1 MHILVCC
8 RKAGIARN
16 KAEISFEGASML
28 RAYIRLVVL
37 RWLEFCLT
45 IIFIPRFLTPSI
57 TTMGRK
63 KGKNTNTGTNKAAP
77 PPAILC
83 IRCPDVKNAKDN
95 KHQNNFATCSNKY
108 PTQPTANTPAQKSAN
123 DLWWPFAE
131 GGNNF
136 TFATTEDCDQL
147 LDFAKQAVAG
157 NEEIQPHVM
166 DSVFDIKDRE
176 SKREKFKEKAKYD
189 DKQITKGSLEA
200 ALIKKAELKREKKEG
215 RRQDHEVRVQREAA
229 LAEEAAKVESQAQE
243 EFERQKA
250 VLAEEMEALHLQ
262 ARERLEQRKAASAE
276 KTAKLDSQDQEKL
289 GQPPVALAQ
298 GTGKVTPSAT
308 SSNAQAPFVNPPNEC
323 LRCPRFCRDKAAEH
337 YQNRRGLVAC
347 QLHDFNVAN
356 RWNPQDLWPSIT
368 INYNDLDK
376 EEKRS
381 QMKLNALLLGADPLN
396 EDGVREVFNALKKG
410 DTSGTFTFGP
420 LRFTKKIAEDVVTA
434 FAQPDSIAQ
443 AGAGTEDVSSSG
455 EADTGNG
462 TSGVG
467 SQPAAPSVGVAG
479 PSVGVAGPSV
489 GVAPPSQPSAP
500 RNSQAQHY
508 TKNEL
513 GRRTEFASNAPK
525 PNIRTNFLTMTW
537 PTKMHVYSVE
547 MVRSY
552 LQNNAPVLVKRQAD
566 KLSVMDVIRTQSL
579 PQHLSHKGANGVPRS
594 DYWVTDG
601 DLIWSTK
608 PLFHATDETAEP
620 PDLSTS
626 NNTEVQYIN
635 EMGDQLTVEL
645 VRISYLRTL
654 DLNENIVELFY
665 DSSAP
670 SWDDGNPGLIS
681 RGLNLFFTRFA
692 RENANNTTTTL
703 NKSFIN
709 ENLKALDSA
718 RVLPTIFAMRGFFL
732 SVRPGVERLYLN
744 INRSTSPFIEAD
756 LTVQQ
761 MMNRLVQQQGRSEG
775 EARAVLKGLKVR
787 IIYDKVVNFATDQQR
802 IRIINCIGK
811 KSNNGSVL
819 SRINQVDANPTFQ
832 THGHQT
838 VTVHD
843 WYTPPQFQNDPD
855 APSPALTLTGNEYAV
870 NVGKDPRRDRDNV
883 WWIPATQLRIEP
895 WQKFQGRLTSEQTT
909 NMLAAALMQPAAHKN
924 EILGTNYKGGLHHF
938 GFSGNVAAGPDGRQ
952 GLLKT
957 NEMSAGTD
965 FIKIPG
971 SVLPAPGLIY
981 SHEQIKRAGQYRLKD
996 PAAERLMSAMQP
1008 NDAKWNLRNCG
1019 FATIGRILA
1028 QIPVLDISGN
1038 FDYNLNQHFE
1048 GTIRQQFGM
1057 HGLITNPW
1065 VPFIYNE
1072 QSLGRSGMDRT
1083 WENNFKNALQT
1094 IGAQCATPD
1103 TPVMV
1108 NMRGHGQDDY
1118 ACIKRVADLEL
1129 GMHTVCVAND
1139 KVLVGRK
1146 SWSLD
1151 TVSNIA
1157 LKYKVKDSKGR
1168 NHHFSEADLDVLNKI
1183 GGTGT
1188 IVVGAD
1194 CAHPMKGAHTAT
1206 PSIAA
1211 VVGSTDNGFM
1221 HYPGSMRLQ
1230 PSRKEDILELSEM
1243 LKERLLDWAF
1253 ANQKAAEDPL
1263 VLPSNIL
1270 FYRDGVSESQYDILR
1285 RRELPQVQIAYN
1297 KASRYLQDNYPQ
1309 PGATMPPGPMSPP
1322 DFSGVD
1328 WQGSSR
1334 QHRVTMEKDA
1344 DEKWAAQIA
1353 AQPNNVPFKLTY
1365 VVVGKRH
1372 NTRFYPDAKEVQ
1384 GNKGNVKPGLVVD
1397 QVITHPYSMDFY
1409 LQSHEAIQG
1418 TARSAHYFTLQN
1430 NMGLSADNLHIITHM
1445 LCYAYAR
1452 ATKGVS
1458 YCAPAYYADK
1468 LCDRGRAY
1476 LRHYYMNVPGF
1487 EPRALRRAAGGR
1499 PLETYEQ
1506 YIRDIRDSVHD
1517 SPNYRPYLNL
1527 APQQRPQQNGVLRQ
1541 NPWHPNLDNTMFYL

>member
-1 MHILVCC
+1 M
-8 RKAGIARN
+8 A
-16 KAEISFEGASML
+16 
-28 RAYIRLVVL
+28 
-37 RWLEFCLT
+37 
-45 IIFIPRFLTPSI
+45 
-57 TTMGRK
+57 RK
-63 KGKNTNTGTNKAAP
+63 KGKTANPSTNTNKAAP
-77 PPAILC
+77 PPAVLC

-95 KHQNNFATCSNKY
+95 KHQTNFATCSNKY

-131 GGNNF
+131 GESNF

-147 LDFAKQAVAG
+147 LDFAKHAVAG

-166 DSVFDIKDRE
+166 DSVFDMRDGE

-189 DKQITKGSLEA
+189 DKQITKGSVEA
-200 ALIKKAELKREKKEG
+200 ALNRKAELKREKKEG

-276 KTAKLDSQDQEKL
+276 KTAKLDSQDQEKF

-298 GTGKVTPSAT
+298 GTGKVTPSGT
-308 SSNAQAPFVNPPNEC
+308 SSDAQAPFVNPPNEC
-323 LRCPRFCRDKAAEH
+323 LRCPRLHRDKAAEH
-337 YQNRRGLVAC
+337 YQNPHGLVAC
-347 QLHDFNVAN
+347 QLQDFNVAN
-356 RWNPQDLWPSIT
+356 NWNPQDLWPSIT
-368 INYNDLDK
+368 VNYHDLDK
-376 EEKRS
+376 REISNKEES
-381 QMKLNALLLGADPLN
+381 LDPFLYEPNAAECDS
-396 EDGVREVFNALKKG
+396 VREVFTALRNGKTRTEG
-410 DTSGTFTFGP
+410 SAALGAM
-420 LRFTKKIAEDVVTA
+420 RFTKKIAEDVVTA
-434 FAQPDSIAQ
+434 FAQLQ
-443 AGAGTEDVSSSG
+443 VG
-455 EADTGNG
+455 ADTGNG

-479 PSVGVAGPSV
+479 PSVGVA
-489 GVAPPSQPSAP
+489 PPSQPSAP
-500 RNSQAQHY
+500 RKSEAQRY
-508 TKNEL
+508 TKNHRGL
-513 GRRTEFASNAPK
+513 RTEFASKAPK

-537 PTKMHVYSVE
+537 PTQIHVYSVE
-547 MVRSY
+547 MVRSF
-552 LQNNAPVLVKRQAD
+552 LQNNAPILVKRQAE

-579 PQHLSHKGANGVPRS
+579 PQHLSRRGANGVPRS

-626 NNTEVQYIN
+626 NNTQVQYIN

-665 DSSAP
+665 DSSAL

-709 ENLKALDSA
+709 ESLKALDSVGA
-718 RVLPTIFAMRGFFL
+718 SPTIFAMRGFFL

-744 INRSTSPFIEAD
+744 VNRSTSPFIQAD

-761 MMNRLVQQQGRSEG
+761 MMHRLVQHQGRSEG

-787 IIYDKVVNFATDQQR
+787 VIYDKVSNFATDQQR
-802 IRIINCIGK
+802 IRFINSIGK
-811 KSNNGSVL
+811 KPNAGPVL
-819 SRINQVDANPTFQ
+819 YKINQVHANPTYQ

-838 VTVHD
+838 VTVHG

-870 NVGKDPRRDRDNV
+870 NVGSDPRRDRDNV

-895 WQKFQGRLTSEQTT
+895 WQKFHGRLTNKQTT

-938 GFSGNVAAGPDGRQ
+938 GFSGNVAAGPEGRQ

-981 SHEQIKRAGQYRLKD
+981 SHEQIKRAGQYQLKD
-996 PAAERLMSAMQP
+996 PAADRSMSAMQP

-1019 FATIGRILA
+1019 FATMCRILA

-1048 GTIRQQFGM
+1048 STIRQQFGM

-1072 QSLGRSGMDRT
+1072 QSLGRSGMDAT
-1083 WENNFKNALQT
+1083 WEYNFENALQT
-1094 IGAQCATPD
+1094 IGAQCASPD
-1103 TPVMV
+1103 TPIMV

-1118 ACIKRVADLEL
+1118 ACIKRVADLKL

-1146 SWSLD
+1146 SWSPD

-1157 LKYKVKDSKGR
+1157 LKYNMKDSKGC

-1194 CAHPMKGAHTAT
+1194 CAHPMKGAHAAT

-1211 VVGSTDNGFM
+1211 VVGSTDDGFM

-1253 ANQKAAEDPL
+1253 ANQKAANDPL

-1285 RRELPQVQIAYN
+1285 RRELPQVQTAYN
-1297 KASRYLQDNYPQ
+1297 KASRFLQDNYPQ
-1309 PGATMPPGPMSPP
+1309 PGATMPPAPIHPP

-1328 WQGSSR
+1328 WRGSSR
-1334 QHRVTMEKDA
+1334 QHRVNTEKEA
-1344 DEKWAAQIA
+1344 DEAWAKQIA
-1353 AQPNNVPFKLTY
+1353 AQPNNVPFNLTY

-1372 NTRFYPDAKEVQ
+1372 NTRFYPDALEVRAS
-1384 GNKGNVKPGLVVD
+1384 NGNVRPGTVVD

-1409 LQSHEAIQG
+1409 LQSHWAIQG
-1418 TARSAHYFTLQN
+1418 TGRSAHYFTLQN
-1430 NMGLSADNLHIITHM
+1430 NMGLSADNLHKITHM

-1476 LRHYYMNVPGF
+1476 LRHYFMGIPGF
-1487 EPRALRRAAGGR
+1487 EPRAMSRANSGS
-1499 PLETYEQ
+1499 PPETYEQ
-1506 YIRDIRDSVHD
+1506 YIRAIRDAVHN
-1517 SPNYRPYLNL
+1517 SPNYGPHRNS
-1527 APQQRPQQNGVLRQ
+1527 APPHYGVPRQ
-1541 NPWHPNLDNTMFYL
+1541 NPWHHNLDNTMFYL

>member
-1 MHILVCC
+1 M
-8 RKAGIARN
+8 A
-16 KAEISFEGASML
+16 
-28 RAYIRLVVL
+28 
-37 RWLEFCLT
+37 
-45 IIFIPRFLTPSI
+45 P
-57 TTMGRK
+57 K
-63 KGKNTNTGTNKAAP
+63 KGKKSNPSTNKAAP
-77 PPAILC
+77 PPAVLC

-108 PTQPTANTPAQKSAN
+108 PTQPTSNTPVQKSAN
-123 DLWWPFAE
+123 DLWWPFAAGE
-131 GGNNF
+131 NNF

-147 LDFAKQAVAG
+147 LDFAKQAVADAQD
-157 NEEIQPHVM
+157 IQPSIM
-166 DSVFDIKDRE
+166 ESVPEIK
-176 SKREKFKEKAKYD
+176 KRERALEEFRKGQEYYG
-189 DKQITKGSLEA
+189 KQITKGSLEA
-200 ALIKKAELKREKKEG
+200 ALIRKAELKREKKEG
-215 RRQDHEVRVQREAA
+215 RRQDHEIRVQREAA
-229 LAEEAAKVESQAQE
+229 LAEEAVKVE
-243 EFERQKA
+243 
-250 VLAEEMEALHLQ
+250 LQ
-262 ARERLEQRKAASAE
+262 ARKKDEQPSAALAE
-276 KTAKLDSQDQEKL
+276 KTAKLKLQTHEQPGQGKAAFAQE
-289 GQPPVALAQ
+289 
-298 GTGKVTPSAT
+298 TGKVTSNAT
-308 SSNAQAPFVNPPNEC
+308 SSNAKAPFVNPPNEC
-323 LRCPRFCRDKAAEH
+323 LRCPRSHRDKAAEH
-337 YQNRRGLVAC
+337 YQHSRGLVTC
-347 QLHDFNVAN
+347 QLQDFNVAKG
-356 RWNPQDLWPSIT
+356 WNPQDLWPSIT
-368 INYNDLDK
+368 INHKDLDK
-376 EEKRS
+376 EEELS
-381 QMKLNALLLGADPLN
+381 EMKLDALLRVDNAAND
-396 EDGVREVFNALKKG
+396 DGVRDVFNALKKG

-434 FAQPDSIAQ
+434 FAQPHSIAQ
-443 AGAGTEDVSSSG
+443 AGADPEDQSSSG

-462 TSGVG
+462 TLGVG
-467 SQPAAPSVGVAG
+467 SQPAA

-500 RNSQAQHY
+500 RKSEAQRY
-508 TKNEL
+508 TKNHL
-513 GRRTEFASNAPK
+513 GLRTELANKAQT
-525 PNIRTNFLTMTW
+525 PNIRTNFLKMTW
-537 PTKMHVYSVE
+537 PSQIHVYSVE
-547 MVRSY
+547 MVRSF
-552 LQNNAPVLVKRQAD
+552 LQNNAPILVKRQAD
-566 KLSVMDVIRTQSL
+566 KLSVMDVISTQSL
-579 PQHLSHKGANGVPRS
+579 PQHLSQRDANGVSRS

-608 PLFHATDETAEP
+608 PLFDASDETAEP
-620 PDLSTS
+620 PVLSTS
-626 NNTEVQYIN
+626 NNTQIQYIN
-635 EMGDQLTVEL
+635 EMGDQLTVEY
-645 VRISYLRTL
+645 VRISYLRTI
-654 DLNENIVELFY
+654 DLTENIGELFY
-665 DSSAP
+665 GSSEP
-670 SWDDGNPGLIS
+670 SWDDGTPGLIS

-692 RENANNTTTTL
+692 RENANNTTPTL

-709 ENLKALDSA
+709 ERLKSLDSA
-718 RVLPTIFAMRGFFL
+718 GALPTIFAMRGFFL
-732 SVRPGVERLYLN
+732 SVRPGVESLYIN
-744 INRSTSPFIEAD
+744 INRATSPFIEAD

-761 MMNRLVQQQGRSEG
+761 MMDRLVQQQGRSQG

-802 IRIINCIGK
+802 IHFINCIGVK
-811 KSNNGSVL
+811 PNSGPVL
-819 SRINQVDANPTFQ
+819 YQINQIHANPTYQ

-855 APSPALTLTGNEYAV
+855 APSPALTFTGNEYAV
-870 NVGKDPRRDRDNV
+870 NVGSDPRRDRDNV
-883 WWIPATQLRIEP
+883 CWIPATQLRIEP
-895 WQKFQGRLTSEQTT
+895 WQKFNGRLTSEQTT
-909 NMLAAALMQPAAHKN
+909 NMLAAALMQPAAHRN

-938 GFSGNVAAGPDGRQ
+938 GFSGNAAAGPDDRQ
-952 GLLKT
+952 GLLET
-957 NEMSAGTD
+957 NSMSAGTD

-971 SVLPAPGLIY
+971 SMLPAPGLIY
-981 SHEQIKRAGQYRLKD
+981 AQEQVRQGAQFRLKD
-996 PAAERLMSAMQP
+996 PDADRLMDAMKP

-1019 FATIGRILA
+1019 FATVGRTLT

-1038 FDYNLNQHFE
+1038 FDFNLNQHFE
-1048 GTIRQQFGM
+1048 STIRQQFGM
-1057 HGLITNPW
+1057 HGLTTNPR
-1065 VPFIYNE
+1065 VPFIVNE

-1094 IGAQCATPD
+1094 IGAQCTTPD

-1118 ACIKRVADLEL
+1118 ACIKRVADLKL
-1129 GMHTVCVAND
+1129 GIHTVCVAND
-1139 KVLVGRK
+1139 KVLVDKETWTRA
-1146 SWSLD
+1146 

-1157 LKYKVKDSKGR
+1157 LKYNMKDSKGR
-1168 NHHFSEADLDVLNKI
+1168 NHHFSEADLDLLNKI

-1230 PSRKEDILELSEM
+1230 PSRKEDILELAEM
-1243 LKERLLDWAF
+1243 LKERLLDWAR
-1253 ANQKAAEDPL
+1253 AYHKATGKRPD
-1263 VLPSNIL
+1263 LPTNIL

-1285 RRELPQVQIAYN
+1285 RRELPQIQIAYN
-1297 KASRYLQDNYPQ
+1297 EAFRYLQQIFPQ
-1309 PGATMPPGPMSPP
+1309 AGATMPPDPIPSP
-1322 DFSGVD
+1322 DFSDFD
-1328 WQGSSR
+1328 WEGWSR
-1334 QHRVTMEKDA
+1334 QGRVEKEKKA
-1344 DEKWAAQIA
+1344 DEAWAAQIA

-1409 LQSHEAIQG
+1409 LQSHETIQG

-1430 NMGLSADNLHIITHM
+1430 NMGLSADNLHKITHM

-1476 LRHYYMNVPGF
+1476 LRHYYMGVPGF
-1487 EPRALRRAAGGR
+1487 EPRALNRAVDGR
-1499 PLETYEQ
+1499 PLETYER
-1506 YIRDIRDSVHD
+1506 YIRDILADVRDDAH
-1517 SPNYRPYLNL
+1517 YRPYLNL